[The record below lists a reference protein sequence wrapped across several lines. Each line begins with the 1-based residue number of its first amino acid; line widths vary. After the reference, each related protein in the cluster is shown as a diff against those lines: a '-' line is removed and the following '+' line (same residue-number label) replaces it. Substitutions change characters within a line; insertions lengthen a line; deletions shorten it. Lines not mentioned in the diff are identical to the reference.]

1 MTQIKARIG
10 LQQRVLPAYRAPLFD
25 ALAAAAGGELS
36 VFAGAARPQES
47 IETGRLQTASL
58 TPARNLHLLGGRF
71 YLCYQAGLIDWLEE
85 WQPEVFIAE
94 ANPRYLRTPAAIR
107 WMHARHRPVIGW
119 GLGAPAVTGRFPAC
133 GPPNAAAFCSISMP
147 CSPTAARERS
157 EYAAAGFPAERI
169 FVAPNAAAPR
179 PSHPCHSE
187 AQILAQ
193 MARVLFVGRLQE
205 RKRVDNLLK
214 ACAALPEGQR
224 PQVWIVGDGPDRT
237 RLEALASQVYPQ
249 AHFFGARHGAELAPL
264 FAAADLF
271 VLPGTGG
278 LAVQQ
283 AMAYGLPV
291 MAAEADGTQT
301 DLVRPENGWA
311 LPPGDLP
318 ALTAALAHALSDP
331 ARLRRWAP
339 HHFAL
344 SPRDQPGTHGRGFR
358 TSHCC
363 RSPARKRRIT
373 CISCWSQMG
382 AVRMPGAGYRAYWP
396 CITAS
401 RWYPPMPASRCP
413 VSKICISCR

>member
-1 MTQIKARIG
+1 MTQINTRIG
-10 LQQRVLPAYRAPLFD
+10 LQQRVLPAYRASLFD

-71 YLCYQAGLIDWLEE
+71 YLCYQAGLIDWLEQ
-85 WQPEVFIAE
+85 WQPEVLIAE

-119 GLGAPAVTGRFPAC
+119 GLGAPAVTGALSGLRSAERSRFLQQFDAMLTYSRQ
-133 GPPNAAAFCSISMP
+133 GA
-147 CSPTAARERS
+147 S

-179 PSHPCHSE
+179 PSHAMPDRG
-187 AQILAQ
+187 ADFGADGP
-193 MARVLFVGRLQE
+193 AVLFVGRLQE

-214 ACAALPEGQR
+214 ACAALPAGQR

-301 DLVRPENGWA
+301 DLVRPENGWT
-311 LPPGDLP
+311 LPPGDL
-318 ALTAALAHALSDP
+318 AGLTAALADALANP
-331 ARLRRWAP
+331 VRLR
-339 HHFAL
+339 
-344 SPRDQPGTHGRGFR
+344 
-358 TSHCC
+358 
-363 RSPARKRRIT
+363 
-373 CISCWSQMG
+373 QMG
-382 AVRMPGAGYRAYWP
+382 A
-396 CITAS
+396 AS
-401 RWYPPMPASRCP
+401 FRI
-413 VSKICISCR
+413 VSEEINLEHMVEVFAQAIAAVHRPEREG